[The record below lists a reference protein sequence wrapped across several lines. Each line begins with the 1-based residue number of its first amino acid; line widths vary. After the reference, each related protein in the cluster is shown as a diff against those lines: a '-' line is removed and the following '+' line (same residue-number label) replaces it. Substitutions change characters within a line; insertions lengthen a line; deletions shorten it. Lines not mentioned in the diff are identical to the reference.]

1 MSSFLSSADRLIH
14 AASSHLESNAMDS
27 SSFEL
32 VGKVLEMQEKK
43 DKATKIVSLISVL
56 SSLFED

>member
-14 AASSHLESNAMDS
+14 VASSHLEGNTVDS
-27 SSFEL
+27 SSFKL

-43 DKATKIVSLISVL
+43 DKATKIVSLDIST
-56 SSLFED
+56 FIII